1 MWTAGDH
8 RDIQLGRTAQM
19 AELAEGFSP
28 FAWNQSLIRLIISIL
43 MILYDGTVA
52 GGRLVL
58 NYDFEQST
66 GYWLTMT
73 TQAYHRAVTEELV
86 PHGITYRQSMV
97 LGWLAL
103 EGELSQTELAAKM
116 MVEPPT
122 LVGIIDR
129 MERDGWISRHNCP
142 SDRRKNL
149 IRANPAAEPVWE
161 KIVECAL
168 RIRERATAGL
178 SERQLATLKKLLRKV
193 GQNLKVRDA
202 AETVA

>member
-1 MWTAGDH
+1 
-8 RDIQLGRTAQM
+8 
-19 AELAEGFSP
+19 
-28 FAWNQSLIRLIISIL
+28 
-43 MILYDGTVA
+43 
-52 GGRLVL
+52 VL
-58 NYDFEQST
+58 NYDFEQSI

-73 TQAYHRAVTEELV
+73 TQAYHRAVSEELV
-86 PHGITYRQSMV
+86 PHGVTYRQSMV

-149 IRANPAAEPVWE
+149 IRANAAAEPVWE
-161 KIVECAL
+161 KIVECA
-168 RIRERATAGL
+168 RRVRARVTEGL
-178 SERQLATLKKLLRKV
+178 TERQLETLKKLLGRV
-193 GQNLKVRDA
+193 NENLKSPHTDRATCLNGATEPNDYA
-202 AETVA
+202 TSTNQ